1 MKATVLC
8 LSVIGAIAAVGCAQS
23 KVYAPAPAAIRVQLR
38 GLPVNLIAVEVTD
51 LRAERP
57 ADDSLSAI
65 LREQLI
71 SSLGEADSSQS
82 LARHRLLLDIIE
94 HRSYFTLGNWHGST
108 HLRARLV
115 APGGQVSGPW
125 EATGSAHRSN
135 MFGYQTAKA
144 VSQESYNAAIA
155 DLLSALNAISI
166 R

>member
-1 MKATVLC
+1 MKATALC
-8 LSVIGAIAAVGCAQS
+8 LTVVGAIAAVGCAQS
-23 KVYAPAPAAIRVQLR
+23 KVYAPAPAAVRVQLR
-38 GLPVNLIAVEVTD
+38 GLPANRIAVEVTD

-57 ADDSLSAI
+57 AADSLPVI
-65 LREQLI
+65 LRGQLI
-71 SSLGEADSSQS
+71 SSLGEADGSQS
-82 LARHRLLLDIIE
+82 LPRHRLLLDIIE

-115 APGGQVSGPW
+115 APDGQISGPW

-144 VSQESYNAAIA
+144 VSQESYNAAVA
-155 DLLSALNAISI
+155 DLMSALNAISV